1 MQEYRVKGLSCANCT
16 RELEEQIQKLE
27 HGENATLS
35 YNSGKLRVDSR
46 VPLSHIRD
54 ILKGDGAYIASPP
67 AKIRRASSD
76 QGERAGQQNNPEV
89 AAGLEQPI
97 GGTGLAFR
105 SPSATD
111 KRPLMAHSHET
122 HEEESHSHHGHES
135 QALHTANQ
143 HGQENRGVQGT
154 AAPHADHDDV
164 NARHTPSHHGP
175 DDHAGHTHSHHG
187 PDDHSGHTHSHH
199 GHGDHAEHTHSH
211 HGSDDSMHE
220 HGHAD
225 DGHGH
230 DHDHEHGGAGQT
242 RQLIFSAVLYATAL
256 LLQDRVPV
264 PISIIL
270 YLAAIA
276 LSGYS
281 TFIKGLKRLVKLQ
294 FNMDTLMTVA
304 LLGAIGI
311 GEWKE
316 ATLVAILFGINEKL
330 EGMGMEKARKSME
343 TLLQVAPK
351 QAILLEGGRE
361 AVVPIESLQAGDLVL
376 VRAGEKIPS
385 DGLVAEGSSSVNEA
399 AITGESL
406 PIGKTTGDPVFG
418 GSINQDGILK
428 IRIEKAYE
436 DSSLA
441 RILHL
446 VQEAQETKTPTEL
459 FINRF
464 AKYYTP
470 AIMIIALL
478 VVVIPPLLFHGDWMH
493 WFYQGLAVLIVG
505 CPCALILASPIA
517 IVAGI
522 TRNARQGILIKG
534 GVFLEQLGRI
544 DTLAFD
550 KTGTL
555 TLGEP
560 HVERTAIYADDKEL
574 FYRVAGAIEQSSTH
588 PLAKAIRKELAL
600 KGLPAEAALPAQD
613 IVAASGRGIEAV
625 IGGKRYWLGNEAHLE
640 HLILPQAVRSDVEQ
654 FKADGLTLV
663 LVADSEAVL
672 GVFGIADEI
681 RPESRSVIAALHA
694 SGRIRR
700 TVMLTG
706 DHPQT
711 AEKVARAVG
720 VTSYFGGLLPQDKVA
735 KIRGLMQEGRV
746 AMIGDGINDAPALA
760 AAELGIAMGKGTDS
774 AIETAD
780 IVLMQDHLGKL
791 PEAIRI
797 ARRVNR
803 TIRWNL
809 GIAMGL
815 KLAALLLTIPG
826 LLTLWFAI
834 LSDMG
839 ATILITLISLTLLI
853 ERKAPE
859 VQV

>member
-27 HGENATLS
+27 HGASATLS
-35 YNSGKLRVDSR
+35 YNSGRLRVDPK
-46 VPLSHIRD
+46 VPLPRIRE
-54 ILKGDGAYIASPP
+54 ILKGDGAYLEAAP
-67 AKIRRASSD
+67 AKIRRAPDAAPSS
-76 QGERAGQQNNPEV
+76 GISLPHSEH
-89 AAGLEQPI
+89 AAGLEQTAVDDDA
-97 GGTGLAFR
+97 GNSDAYQTN
-105 SPSATD
+105 
-111 KRPLMAHSHET
+111 
-122 HEEESHSHHGHES
+122 
-135 QALHTANQ
+135 ALHSSLQPFGEAPAHDHKHTQGLSKDRTGQGHAAHEGSSAATA
-143 HGQENRGVQGT
+143 HGG
-154 AAPHADHDDV
+154 
-164 NARHTPSHHGP
+164 
-175 DDHAGHTHSHHG
+175 
-187 PDDHSGHTHSHH
+187 H
-199 GHGDHAEHTHSH
+199 GHGHPQGHPAHAGNIPASVHDGHAHDHDPDPAASLGHHHDHA
-211 HGSDDSMHE
+211 
-220 HGHAD
+220 AD
-225 DGHGH
+225 DDH
-230 DHDHEHGGAGQT
+230 DHDHSHGSTSQT
-242 RQLIFSAVLYATAL
+242 RQLIISAVLYGAAL
-256 LLQDRVPV
+256 LIQDRLPMPV
-264 PISIIL
+264 SIIL
-270 YLAAIA
+270 YLAAIV
-276 LSGYS
+276 LSGYG
-281 TFIKGLKRLVKLQ
+281 TFIKGLKRLLRLQ

-304 LLGAIGI
+304 LIGAIGI

-330 EGMGMEKARKSME
+330 EGMGMEKARRSME

-351 QAILLEGGRE
+351 QAILLHGGKE
-361 AVVPIESLQAGDLVL
+361 TIVPIESLKVGDRVL

-385 DGLVAEGSSSVNEA
+385 DGRVVEGTASVNEA

-406 PIGKTTGDPVFG
+406 PLSKAKGDSVFG
-418 GSINQDGILK
+418 GSINQDGLLQIE
-428 IRIEKAYE
+428 IEKAYE

-478 VVVIPPLLFHGDWMH
+478 VVIIPPLLFQGSWKE
-493 WFYQGLAVLIVG
+493 WLYQGLAVLIVG

-522 TRNARQGILIKG
+522 TRNARHGILIKG

-544 DTLAFD
+544 NTLAFD

-560 HVERTAIYADDKEL
+560 HVERTVIFTADKER
-574 FYRVAGAIEQSSTH
+574 FYRIAGAMEQSSTH
-588 PLAKAIRKELAL
+588 PLAKAIMKELAS
-600 KGLPAEAALPAQD
+600 KKIPAHAADTSPD
-613 IVAASGRGIEAV
+613 IQTASGRGIEAV
-625 IGGKRYWLGNEAHLE
+625 IEGKRYWLGNEAHLS
-640 HLILPQAVRSDVEQ
+640 HLTLPASVQREVEQ
-654 FKADGLTLV
+654 LKAEGLTLV
-663 LVADSEAVL
+663 LVADEEAVL
-672 GVFGIADEI
+672 GMFGIADEI
-681 RPESRSVIAALHA
+681 RPESREVIAALHA
-694 SGRIRR
+694 GGGIRR

-711 AEKVARAVG
+711 AAKVAHAVG
-720 VTSYFGGLLPQDKVA
+720 VTAYYGGLLPQDKVA
-735 KIRGLMQEGRV
+735 QIRGLMQEGRV
-746 AMIGDGINDAPALA
+746 AMVGDGINDAPALA

-803 TIRWNL
+803 TIRLNL

-826 LLTLWFAI
+826 WLTLWFAI

-853 ERKAPE
+853 ERGPE
-859 VQV
+859 RAV